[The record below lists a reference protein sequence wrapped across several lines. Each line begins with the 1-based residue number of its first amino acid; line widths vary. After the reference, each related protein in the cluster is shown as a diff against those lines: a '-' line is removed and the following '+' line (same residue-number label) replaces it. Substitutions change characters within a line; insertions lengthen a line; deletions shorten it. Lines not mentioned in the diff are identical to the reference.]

1 MVSPHRVHAL
11 PGGARLVVE
20 SMPERHSTSVVL
32 MFAGGSR
39 LEDERL
45 AGVSHFIEHL
55 YFKGTQRRP
64 SSKEI
69 ADAIEG
75 VGGFINA
82 STDKELTA
90 YWARVPSEHMALG
103 LDVLFD
109 VVTNSKLDPADVER
123 ERMVI
128 LEELRMYQDQ
138 PQDYVQ
144 NLFEELIWPGHAL
157 GRDIAGTE
165 ESVSRLTR
173 DDILE
178 YADARYRLPNLVVG
192 AAGSLE
198 ETETLGMVATALS
211 LPGDLD
217 GALSASPPP
226 ALDGPRVLVRRRGTE
241 QAHICLGTRALSYL
255 HPDRYALDL
264 LNTVLGEGMSSR
276 LFLNI
281 RERLG
286 LAYDV
291 HSFTQKH
298 RDTGYL
304 GVYIGVDPSKAAD
317 AVNAAMAEL
326 RALGESEVF
335 PEELTRAKEF
345 TKGRLRLELETT
357 NGVAFW
363 LTYQELLLGEIKS
376 IDEEVALVG
385 WCDGSGCEAGRSRG
399 AWRSDADGRDRPVHA
414 RQRVPARD
422 RRLALGGSLQGNR
435 PDDDRTSFEH
445 RHLCVD
451 VAEVIERPDAKPSFA
466 VDPVAG
472 DGTEKARVLR
482 FVSVVAHHE
491 VLVGRDEG
499 TIAEAPWLRIGL
511 QSPGLGQ
518 VGLVEPMAV
527 DVHDTVAN
535 QQPFARQGDD
545 PLDEVGGVV
554 RRRPEDDDVAA
565 LRGVQPIVD
574 LVRDQVVV
582 VVQGREHGE
591 AFDMHRLNRK
601 ADSEVEDDGEND
613 DLSNLTQEGRGRG
626 AFIWGGASR
635 VFLLGRHCV

>member
-1 MVSPHRVHAL
+1 MVSPHRVHGL

-39 LEDERL
+39 LEDDRL

-103 LDVLFD
+103 IDVLFD

-217 GALSASPPP
+217 GALTASPPP
-226 ALDGPRVLVRRRGTE
+226 ALDGPRVLVRRRDTE

-326 RALGESEVF
+326 RALGESEVS

-376 IDEEVALVG
+376 IDEEVALV
-385 WCDGSGCEAGRSRG
+385 DGVTA
-399 AWRSDADGRDRPVHA
+399 ADVRRVAQEVLGGPMQMAVIGPFTRDSA
-414 RQRVPARD
+414 F
-422 RRLALGGSLQGNR
+422 RLA
-435 PDDDRTSFEH
+435 
-445 RHLCVD
+445 
-451 VAEVIERPDAKPSFA
+451 
-466 VDPVAG
+466 
-472 DGTEKARVLR
+472 
-482 FVSVVAHHE
+482 
-491 VLVGRDEG
+491 
-499 TIAEAPWLRIGL
+499 IG
-511 QSPGLGQ
+511 
-518 VGLVEPMAV
+518 A
-527 DVHDTVAN
+527 
-535 QQPFARQGDD
+535 
-545 PLDEVGGVV
+545 
-554 RRRPEDDDVAA
+554 
-565 LRGVQPIVD
+565 
-574 LVRDQVVV
+574 
-582 VVQGREHGE
+582 
-591 AFDMHRLNRK
+591 
-601 ADSEVEDDGEND
+601 
-613 DLSNLTQEGRGRG
+613 
-626 AFIWGGASR
+626 
-635 VFLLGRHCV
+635 